1 MTDKE
6 MQALIEQATK
16 ERAAGYT
23 PADIIHRHT
32 GSYLRWAKDVKKK
45 VYRSVATVAVVLF
58 LFAVGLHTIPLHT
71 GTTGHTAQY
80 AVADI
85 AQQNIYANV
94 TTFCNISC
102 SQREV
107 INIITSLKC

>member
-32 GSYLRWAKDVKKK
+32 GGYIRWAKGVKRK
-45 VYRSVATVAVVLF
+45 VGRSVAAVAVVL
-58 LFAVGLHTIPLHT
+58 LLYAVGLHTIPLHT

-80 AVADI
+80 AVVDM

-94 TTFCNISC
+94 TTFCNVSC
-102 SQREV
+102 SHSEV

>member
-32 GSYLRWAKDVKKK
+32 GGYIRWDKGVKRK
-45 VYRSVATVAVVLF
+45 VGRSVAAVVVVL
-58 LFAVGLHTIPLHT
+58 LLYAVGLHTIPLHT

-80 AVADI
+80 AVADM

-102 SQREV
+102 SHSEV